1 MNLALNRPT
10 RLVPVP
16 PAGEQLIVRRLEM
29 ANMSGD
35 GQTDSP
41 FIEILRSSRAP
52 NTAAVLQAGV
62 LGNGPFH
69 AGRAVHKQ
77 LSNSHCK
84 SLHVFSVEFD
94 APLRLPLSTT
104 FARVAIGQ
112 TFVFGALQPL
122 LLDQHTLPLVA
133 AAGAAPLEDD
143 GRQRRVLSRSA
154 RQRGIA
160 GRQEVKVVEVG
171 AGQAQCVAVAGKG
184 DPGPTA
190 Q

>member
-1 MNLALNRPT
+1 MNLALDSPT

-16 PAGEQLIVRRLEM
+16 PAGEQLIVWGLEM

-41 FIEILRSSRAP
+41 FIEILRSRRAP

-62 LGNGPFH
+62 LGDGAFR
-69 AGRAVHKQ
+69 AGRAVHEQ
-77 LSNSHCK
+77 RSNLLCK
-84 SLHVFSVEFD
+84 SLHIFAVEFD

-104 FARVAIGQ
+104 FARVTISQ
-112 TFVFGALQPL
+112 TFVFGALQSL
-122 LLDQHTLPLVA
+122 LLDQNTLPLVA
-133 AAGAAPLEDD
+133 AAGAAPLENN
-143 GRQRRVLSRSA
+143 GRQPRVLSCAA

-171 AGQAQCVAVAGKG
+171 AGQAQCVAVAGKS
-184 DPGPTA
+184 DPRPTA